1 MDIRFNGTWS
11 SFDHRWFARLFCM
24 FQVRSVSIVEHRDS
38 LDVFKYSK
46 WNLWSFYFFHIIQS
60 STMNM
65 KIFEWAP
72 RLRIY
77 IIDFFS
83 SHKMKKYFFF
93 AWDSRCCL
101 DISDFCCVCLF
112 LLFVLH
118 ARSCRSIREWVN
130 CRPTNRENCPCSL
143 QINQFVK
150 WSLNSNGRRVRKRFS
165 ESERRVEKMENYK
178 LSHDLSIPDL
188 RLKYIFVSL

>member
-77 IIDFFS
+77 IIDFFPRI
-83 SHKMKKYFFF
+83 KWRNIFFLLETLVVAWISLISVVF
-93 AWDSRCCL
+93 AFFCCL
-101 DISDFCCVCLF
+101 YFTREAAVPFANESIVDRQTEKTVH
-112 LLFVLH
+112 VL
-118 ARSCRSIREWVN
+118 
-130 CRPTNRENCPCSL
+130 
-143 QINQFVK
+143 
-150 WSLNSNGRRVRKRFS
+150 
-165 ESERRVEKMENYK
+165 YK
-178 LSHDLSIPDL
+178 
-188 RLKYIFVSL
+188 